1 MSPTVRWL
9 GRGTTR
15 TQGHGPVTLF
25 GALIAATLDLKVAL
39 LPEGPDLTVQAEAR
53 GWGWDGDWRAGDPS
67 FSLLP
72 APTCQAPS
80 VSPDVAV
87 AGEQHDAQVTPSSK
101 SLSAPRAHSHA
112 PRLPH
117 GTEP

>member
-25 GALIAATLDLKVAL
+25 GALIAATLDLKVVL

-53 GWGWDGDWRAGDPS
+53 GWGWDGGLEGRRPEFQSPS
-67 FSLLP
+67 GTNLP
-72 APTCQAPS
+72 GT
-80 VSPDVAV
+80 
-87 AGEQHDAQVTPSSK
+87 
-101 SLSAPRAHSHA
+101 LSFPRCGSG
-112 PRLPH
+112 R
-117 GTEP
+117 GTA